1 MECIAEGKSRKIDNS
16 FVTDNRKARKKVRK
30 QKQGQIRRKSHA
42 EAVGSQDR
50 TQDRTPPR

>member
-42 EAVGSQDR
+42 EAVGNQDR